1 MPRILVVCT
10 GNLCRSPMTMAL
22 LQAKL
27 ACDEARRDWLV
38 ESAGIW
44 ASAGRPASAHAVEE
58 MAERQIDLAE
68 HSARPVTSRLL
79 AQADLVLVMTR
90 SHAEA
95 LETAFPNQAHKVHL
109 LSEMIGK
116 DYDVHDPYGGS
127 RTEYECTARE
137 LEELIENGYERVV
150 ELVEAAASG

>member
-1 MPRILVVCT
+1 MA
-10 GNLCRSPMTMAL
+10 MAL

-44 ASAGRPASAHAVEE
+44 ASAGQPASMHAVEE
-58 MAERQIDLAE
+58 MAERQIDLAD
-68 HSARPVTSRLL
+68 HSARPVTGRLL

-90 SHAEA
+90 NHAEA
-95 LETAFPNQAHKVHL
+95 LGTAFPNQAHKVHL

-116 DYDVHDPYGGS
+116 DYDIRDPYGSS

-137 LEELIENGYERVV
+137 LEALIENGYERIV
-150 ELVEAAASG
+150 ELVEVATSG

>member
-1 MPRILVVCT
+1 MPRILIVCT
-10 GNLCRSPMTMAL
+10 GNLCRSPMAMAL

-27 ACDEARRDWLV
+27 ARDKARHDWLV

-44 ASAGRPASAHAVEE
+44 ASAGRPASVHAVKE
-58 MAERQIDLAE
+58 MAERQIDLAD

-90 SHAEA
+90 NHAEA

-116 DYDVHDPYGGS
+116 DYDVQDPYGSS

-137 LEELIENGYERVV
+137 LEALVENGYERIV
-150 ELVEAAASG
+150 ELVEAATSS